1 MIRVVEYRADHFSAI
16 DRLWRIVFPDAPPRN
31 RAELAIPAKLALKD
45 GLLLVAEKA
54 AGQVVG
60 TIMAGWDGHRGWLYA
75 VAVDPVA
82 QRQGVGRALVA
93 TSLDRLAARGC
104 GKVNLQIRAGNTAV
118 VAFYE
123 RLGFTVEPRT
133 SMGRTI

>member
-1 MIRVVEYRADHFSAI
+1 MIRVVEYRADHFTGI
-16 DRLWRIVFPDAPPRN
+16 DRLWRIALPDDPPRN
-31 RAELAIPAKLALKD
+31 RAEFAIPAKLALED
-45 GLLLVAEKA
+45 GLLLVAEAEA
-54 AGQVVG
+54 AKVVG
-60 TIMAGWDGHRGWLYA
+60 TIIAGWDGHRGWLYA
-75 VAVDPVA
+75 VAVDPDA

-93 TSLDRLAARGC
+93 AALDRLAARGC

-123 RLGFTVEPRT
+123 RLGFAVEPRT